1 MNDIY
6 LMGHPPHP
14 LPNVT
19 PSTTPYPHATQNAT
33 TLCQNLLL
41 KSNQK
46 YRNN

>member
-6 LMGHPPHP
+6 LKKHPPHR
-14 LPNVT
+14 LPNAT
-19 PSTTPYPHATQNAT
+19 PSTTPYAYTTQNAT
-33 TLCQNLLL
+33 TLCQTLLL